1 MIGWLLKKIAGA
13 RPGPQQREPMRS
25 VPGENCA
32 LWHDVARALD
42 QSARASSERNKSK
55 GVAR

>member
-1 MIGWLLKKIAGA
+1 MIGWLLKKVA
-13 RPGPQQREPMRS
+13 RQAAPKPTQPLRS
-25 VPGENCA
+25 VPGETCA

-42 QSARASSERNKSK
+42 QSSRAAGRNKTK

>member
-1 MIGWLLKKIAGA
+1 MIGWLLKKVA
-13 RPGPQQREPMRS
+13 RQPAAKPAEPVRS

-42 QSARASSERNKSK
+42 QSSRAAARTKSK